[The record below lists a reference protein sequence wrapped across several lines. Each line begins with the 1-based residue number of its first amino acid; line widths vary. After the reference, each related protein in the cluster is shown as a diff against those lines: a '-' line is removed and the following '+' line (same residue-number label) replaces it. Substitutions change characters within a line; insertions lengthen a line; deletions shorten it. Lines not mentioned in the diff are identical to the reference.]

1 MSRIKNLIG
10 KAHAMLCEGFLIPVK
25 IYRRFF
31 SCIKPQPSC
40 RFRPTCSAYAMEAI
54 QKHGALKGGFLA
66 FKRILRCNPF
76 SAGGLDPVP
85 PKKIPKYAR
94 DRRKKQET
102 LTVSPTETD
111 NDTQQTREETLHPT
125 DASGTDE

>member
-40 RFRPTCSAYAMEAI
+40 RFRPTCSAYAMEAVREWGI
-54 QKHGALKGGFLA
+54 VAGSFLA
-66 FKRILRCNPF
+66 LIRIIRCNPF
-76 SAGGLDPVP
+76 SEGGDDPVP
-85 PKKIPKYAR
+85 KRSDVAERVR
-94 DRRKKQET
+94 DWLGMK
-102 LTVSPTETD
+102 
-111 NDTQQTREETLHPT
+111 
-125 DASGTDE
+125 